1 MQQSSAKSVL
11 STTAVDRYFEI
22 ALYLLVVTGFATL
35 SSTGGLG
42 LIPVVLVATALLY
55 RGYLLATRR
64 VFIIPEGWTTFLTLI
79 YLGFYVFDYLLLARG
94 FLNATIHLVLFV
106 MVVRLFSA
114 QRDRDHYFLAV
125 ISFLMVLAASVLTV
139 DSTFL
144 LTFSLFLLTAVA
156 TFILMEMRR
165 SAKAASL
172 QARSENQEQTAH
184 KMAISLATI
193 SPALVMMIFLGA
205 AAIFFLLPRV
215 SSGYLSAYSPGGDIA
230 TGFTDVVQLGRIGQ
244 IQQSTALVMHIQ
256 IDGDSQGTYD
266 LKWRGVSLDLF
277 DGKTWSNP
285 HEQRFLPR
293 SSEGRFVL
301 PPPAGR
307 THPRL
312 RESAARTIHY
322 RVLMEPVSSNV
333 FFLAAAAVA
342 LQGNY
347 RMIAADAG
355 GSIFNLDPDHPITRY
370 DAISDLDQPSPA
382 ELRTASEEYPP
393 KIVMED
399 LQLPPMDPRVAQL
412 AQTIANSATTN
423 YDKAVAVDRYLQT
436 HFGYTL
442 QLPRATPRDPVA
454 NFLFERKQGHC
465 EYFAASMAVMLRTL
479 RIPSRVVNGFR
490 TGEFND
496 LTSQYLVRASNAH
509 AWVEVYFP
517 GYGWVS
523 FDPTPGSLAAPATGW
538 GRVMLY
544 VDAMAS
550 FWRDWVVS
558 YDSNHQYTLG
568 RRVARNGFVSYEHMR
583 LWARRHYEQML
594 DAARRTQ
601 TNVTNSP
608 GRWSIAGGLAIF
620 ILSIAANLGRM
631 LRAFRIR
638 RIAAQPERAPSVAA
652 TIWYRRMIQSLAKRG
667 WRKSP
672 TQTPKEFADSL
683 TGSRI
688 HGPMTKFTE
697 NYERARFGNSPQDAG
712 RLPELFEEVS
722 TASRR

>member
-1 MQQSSAKSVL
+1 MQPSLAKPISSL
-11 STTAVDRYFEI
+11 TAIDRYFEF
-22 ALYLLVVTGFATL
+22 ALYLLVVTGFGTL

-42 LIPVVLVATALLY
+42 PIPVVLVAGALLF
-55 RGYLLATRR
+55 RGYLLATGR
-64 VFIIPEGWTTFLTLI
+64 VFLIPEGWTTFLTLI
-79 YLGFYVFDYLLLARG
+79 YLGFYLLDYMLLARG

-165 SAKAASL
+165 SAKVATL
-172 QARSENQEQTAH
+172 QARSENQEQTYH
-184 KMAISLATI
+184 KMAISLAGI
-193 SPALVMMIFLGA
+193 SPALVAMIFLGA

-244 IQQSTALVMHIQ
+244 IQQSTAMVMHIH
-256 IDGDSQGTYD
+256 IDGDSQGSYD

-301 PPPAGR
+301 PPPSGR

-312 RESAARTIHY
+312 KESATRTIHY

-333 FFLAAAAVA
+333 FFLAPAAVA

-355 GSIFNLDPDHPITRY
+355 GSIFDLDPDHPVNRY
-370 DAISDLDQPSPA
+370 DAVSDLDQPSPA

-399 LQLPPMDPRVAQL
+399 LQLPPLDPRVAQL
-412 AQTIANSATTN
+412 AQTITASATTN
-423 YDKAVAVDRYLQT
+423 YDKAVAVDRYLRT
-436 HFGYTL
+436 HFAYTL
-442 QLPRATPRDPVA
+442 QLPRTTPRDPIA

-517 GYGWVS
+517 GYGWTS
-523 FDPTPGSLAAPATGW
+523 FDPTPAALAAPTTGW

-568 RRVARNGFVSYEHMR
+568 RIVARNGFVSYEHMAR
-583 LWARRHYEQML
+583 WARRHYEQML
-594 DAARRTQ
+594 EAARRTQ
-601 TNVTNSP
+601 SNVIHSP
-608 GRWSIAGGLAIF
+608 GQWGIAGTLAIL
-620 ILSIAANLGRM
+620 ILAIAANLGRL
-631 LRAFRIR
+631 LRALRIR
-638 RIAAQPERAPSVAA
+638 RIAAHPERAPGVAA
-652 TIWYRRMIQSLAKRG
+652 TIWYQRAIQSLAKRG
-667 WRKSP
+667 LRKSP
-672 TQTPKEFADSL
+672 AQTPREFSESL
-683 TGSRI
+683 SGSPVE
-688 HGPMTKFTE
+688 GPMTRFTE
-697 NYERARFGNSPQDAG
+697 NYERARFGNSPQDAR